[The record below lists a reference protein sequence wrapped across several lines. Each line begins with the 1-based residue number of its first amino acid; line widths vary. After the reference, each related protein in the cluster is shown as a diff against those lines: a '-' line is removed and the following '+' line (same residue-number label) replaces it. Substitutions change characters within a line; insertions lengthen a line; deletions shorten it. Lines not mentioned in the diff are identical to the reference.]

1 MGRVNTIVSFTSG
14 EEAVVLVSGSSE
26 LTADVVEATGIGAF
40 ATGAGGRFG
49 AGTVCP
55 ITLTKRHNMKI
66 VIRANDII
74 FVI

>member
-1 MGRVNTIVSFTSG
+1 MVSFDCG
-14 EEAVVLVSGSSE
+14 VEVVVLVSGSSE
-26 LTADVVEATGIGAF
+26 ITEDVDATGLGAF

-66 VIRANDII
+66 VIRANDIV
-74 FVI
+74 FDMVL